1 MKMIERRQHKRIPL
15 KEKCL
20 IHHAGN
26 VGEIID
32 LSLGG
37 ISCWCINGDNC
48 STTTSRKIDIYCQER
63 RLWAR
68 GIPMRMLSSE
78 LVSGRFLEG
87 VPVKI
92 CRSNFTDLQPEQL
105 AEVENIILSHGQAE
119 ADSGAA

>member
-1 MKMIERRQHKRIPL
+1 MNERRQHKRIPL

-26 VGEIID
+26 VGEIIN

-37 ISCWCINGDNC
+37 ISCWCINGDDC
-48 STTTSRKIDIYCQER
+48 STTTSRKIDIFCKER

-68 GIPMRMLSSE
+68 GIPLQMLSSE

-92 CRSNFTDLQPEQL
+92 CRANFDNLHPEQL
-105 AEVENIILSHGQAE
+105 AEVENIILSHSQTE
-119 ADSGAA
+119 SE